1 MKTTK
6 YFETICKHLK
16 AHQFFTFRKKAK
28 VRRKTFPVQNE
39 LENWNDNGVKIF
51 LTEWWWLITMTLEK
65 ICSSRDS
72 SSGSQSWIICEL
84 TSCKHIFTWAAKTSS
99 SFYNSFHFLFSRQ
112 VVSVQSQNTIQN
124 LEVWTTRR
132 CATEEADTPAQ
143 NGGQAAALLWFRGIL
158 QALSPPGQRF
168 LFLLL
173 DLGGGAPP
181 RHLACDKNWRRKKRQ
196 LAMKLLEVWT
206 PDSIYNLSHYVYWL
220 CEVQMH
226 WTVDV

>member
-1 MKTTK
+1 
-6 YFETICKHLK
+6 
-16 AHQFFTFRKKAK
+16 
-28 VRRKTFPVQNE
+28 
-39 LENWNDNGVKIF
+39 
-51 LTEWWWLITMTLEK
+51 MTLEK

-226 WTVDV
+226 WTVDAELKHMTLFLWQKERCSYCSKNTSLQAFANETANDAHPCEFSVTSTIWSTTTLL